1 MRLVGSR
8 TGKPNATPTARSR
21 SSASSCVLTSCAAT
35 TFARVELLEQAAHDR
50 RLAGADL
57 AGDDDEALALVQAV
71 LQVRE
76 RALVPR
82 LPKKNAG
89 SGLSWNGLPVS
100 P

>member
-1 MRLVGSR
+1 M
-8 TGKPNATPTARSR
+8 

-35 TFARVELLEQAAHDR
+35 SSVAVELLEQAAHDR

-57 AGDDDEALALVQAV
+57 AGDDDEAFALIDAV
-71 LQVRE
+71 LQIGE
-76 RALVPR
+76 RALVAAAAEVER
-82 LPKKNAG
+82 G